1 MLNRQ
6 TILSSSGPLEM
17 TAKFIIWIQ
26 QFLGASVLNLFIYFH
41 RVNLDL
47 YFCFYE
53 FNIIS
58 PCILKSMTFNKYTVV
73 AQYIF

>member
-26 QFLGASVLNLFIYFH
+26 QFLGASVLKLFIYFH

-53 FNIIS
+53 FNI
-58 PCILKSMTFNKYTVV
+58 KSMTFNKYTVV